1 MTDLSFATL
10 LLIRSTDSMATAAS
24 NVLGV
29 LAVGAAADGSAPADV
44 PTVKLDLVG
53 LFTHASWPIKA
64 TIGLLV
70 ICSLLVWV
78 IAVLKLLQLGRLRRA
93 ESDFDRRVRN
103 ATSLDALFDVARSHY
118 APGARVIGELY
129 MRGTGA
135 ELDRLRAVADRAIL
149 SEGQSARALM
159 WLLAFI
165 AAGAPFIGL
174 FGTVYGIM
182 DAFIRI
188 GAAKTASLPVVA
200 PAIGEALITTAIGLA
215 AAIPAVFFYNWI
227 DKTVEDFVADL
238 QAAAAEWAAIVA
250 EHAPAEAAQAS
261 FPTAGAGGSA
271 GVRSYA
277 PRGGR

>member
-1 MTDLSFATL
+1 MTDPSLVTFL
-10 LLIRSTDSMATAAS
+10 STDSMAAAAS
-24 NVLGV
+24 NVLA
-29 LAVGAAADGSAPADV
+29 LGAAADSGAPADV

-53 LFTHASWPIKA
+53 LFMHASWPIKT
-64 TIGLLV
+64 TISLLV
-70 ICSLLVWV
+70 VCSLLVWV

-118 APGARVIGELY
+118 APGARVVGELY

-135 ELDRLRAVADRAIL
+135 ALDRLRAVADRAIL
-149 SEGQSARALM
+149 SEAQGARTLM

-227 DKTVEDFVADL
+227 DKNVEDFVADL

-250 EHAPAEAAQAS
+250 EHAPAEAPQVA
-261 FPTAGAGGSA
+261 FPAAGGAG